1 MLYNLCE
8 EESPTVLLVRTTT
21 GKAFGAFISYP
32 WSERHRSRGY
42 FGNGDAFVF
51 SLNDFN
57 VFQWV
62 GINPADGEDPPS
74 SPPPF

>member
-1 MLYNLCE
+1 MCE
-8 EESPTVLLVRTTT
+8 EESPTVLLVRTTA

-32 WSERHRSRGY
+32 WCERHRSRGY

-51 SLNDFN
+51 SLDDFN

-62 GINPADGEDPPS
+62 GITPADGES
-74 SPPPF
+74 